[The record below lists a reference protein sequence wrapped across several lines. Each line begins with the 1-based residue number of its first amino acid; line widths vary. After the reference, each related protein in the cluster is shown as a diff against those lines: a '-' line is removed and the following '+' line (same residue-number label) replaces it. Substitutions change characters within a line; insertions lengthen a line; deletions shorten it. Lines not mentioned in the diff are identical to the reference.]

1 MQTSTGSWLRL
12 ALLLKLLQTFGN
24 LIDSPIT
31 VDLTIEE
38 GQRLKVVYGS
48 KRGFHGIDLDTSKV
62 FDIYIPHVSILLRW
76 NM

>member
-1 MQTSTGSWLRL
+1 MLPPTLF
-12 ALLLKLLQTFGN
+12 QTFAN
-24 LIDSPIT
+24 LIDRPIT

-62 FDIYIPHVSILLRW
+62 FDIYIPHVSIAACLSADCKEVASL
-76 NM
+76 